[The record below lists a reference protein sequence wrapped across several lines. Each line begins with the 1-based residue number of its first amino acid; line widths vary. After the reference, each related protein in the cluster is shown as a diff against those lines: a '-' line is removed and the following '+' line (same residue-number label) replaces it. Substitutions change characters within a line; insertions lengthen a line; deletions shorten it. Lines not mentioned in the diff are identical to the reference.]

1 MSPLRIETLGEE
13 NITKIT
19 TLSDGAMFLKGGVSV
34 RVFGNRNEVVVPHIM
49 DIHFKS
55 NSYVEVRP
63 FDGVSNLIFLR
74 RGEME
79 LESKIYKIGI
89 AVVDNLDIRKK

>member
-13 NITKIT
+13 NISKST
-19 TLSDGAMFLKGGVSV
+19 TLCDGAVFLRGGVTV

-49 DIHFKS
+49 DIYFKS

-63 FDGVSNLIFLR
+63 FDAVSNLIFLR

-79 LESKIYKIGI
+79 LKSKIYNINVK
-89 AVVDNLDIRKK
+89 VVDL